1 MATRHLANGFALD
14 TDLLQAQSILYRRL
28 SANLYETK
36 NPGEYFHLHGS
47 LEATKALNMVG
58 LEGHR
63 PDLKDYHEIIKTIE
77 GHVKQF
83 TAEELEE
90 MNGNIKQAGVTCLKW
105 DEFQATPHGQELLQ
119 QPPWRLETLEND
131 SPPVTFPCVQSA
143 APKAQILSGVRVL
156 EMCRVIAGPG
166 MQPLGALQIPSC

>member
-1 MATRHLANGFALD
+1 
-14 TDLLQAQSILYRRL
+14 L